1 MPVYEY
7 QCEKCGKILEVFQ
20 LGLAEKPPKSCPEC
34 GGKDLPKIMSL
45 PGMVR
50 CENPAAGES
59 AWRIKGKE
67 AEKAGEKSTEKSEE
81 KSSEKTGEKTGK
93 KTSEKAGKKDKV
105 TGSGKGKSCDSSP
118 RSSGGVGKKADAS

>member
-7 QCEKCGKILEVFQ
+7 QCKKCGEITEVFQ
-20 LGLAEKPPKSCPEC
+20 LGLTEKPPKSCREC
-34 GGKDLPKIMSL
+34 GGKRLSKIMSL

-59 AWRIKGKE
+59 SWRVEGRK
-67 AEKAGEKSTEKSEE
+67 AEKAEE
-81 KSSEKTGEKTGK
+81 KSSEKTGEKAGEKTAKKTVK
-93 KTSEKAGKKDKV
+93 KTSEKAKATSSGKDKPR
-105 TGSGKGKSCDSSP
+105 GSSP